1 MILDRRQ
8 FIKLVSALGASMA
21 LSPACSSAPTSPPAA
36 IPAKAEIT
44 VEMIA
49 AAEKIFG
56 IELADEE
63 RREIIEGLEEYYEDY
78 LLIREIEMDDTVVP
92 AMVFNPIP
100 PGMTFS
106 RENKPFIYSDVEV
119 QRPENIEDVAFY
131 SVPQLAKLIRSR
143 QVTSLELTRMYV
155 ERLKRYDPT
164 LLFVVNLTEELAIEQ
179 AQRADEEIRGGNYR
193 GPLHGIPYGIKDL
206 FSAKGYPTTWGAEP
220 FKDRIIDQDA
230 SVVEKLREA
239 GAVLVAKLTTGT
251 LASGSDWFGGET
263 KNPWNPKWNA
273 GGSSAGSGS
282 ATAAGCVGF
291 SVGAESAGSMISP
304 CDACGVS
311 GLRPTF
317 GRVSRHGVMTTGW
330 SWDKVAPM
338 CRSAEGC
345 AVVFN
350 AIYGP
355 DAKDNTIIDLPFNW
369 DPDFDIR
376 NLRIGYRIKF
386 FEGELMDGNRAF
398 RQAVRVESLK
408 VLDLF
413 RESGF
418 DLAPLDFDLHDHPY
432 MRAVGAMMKAENGA
446 ANDRRFRG
454 DRMDLF
460 DELESNW
467 PRYWKESR
475 FIPAVEY
482 LQASRCRSWVIAE
495 MAKVMQD
502 IDVYIEIT
510 WTSQWDTNV
519 SGHPMVVVPCG
530 FRQGRPMSI
539 AFVGK
544 LFGEAELLA
553 VAKWYQDATDFHLRH
568 PEL

>member
-1 MILDRRQ
+1 
-8 FIKLVSALGASMA
+8 
-21 LSPACSSAPTSPPAA
+21 
-36 IPAKAEIT
+36 
-44 VEMIA
+44 MIA
-49 AAEKIFG
+49 AAEKIFS
-56 IELADEE
+56 IELTDKE
-63 RREIIEGLEEYYEDY
+63 RREIIEGLIEY
-78 LLIREIEMDDTVVP
+78 REIYEGAREFTLDDTVVP

-106 RENKPFIYSDVEV
+106 REKEPFKYSDVQV
-119 QRPENIEDVAFY
+119 QRPEDIEDVAFY
-131 SVPQLAKLIRSR
+131 SVPQLAKLVRTR
-143 QVTSLELTRMYV
+143 QVTSTELTVMYL
-155 ERLKRYDPT
+155 ERLKRYNPT
-164 LLFVVNLTEELAIEQ
+164 LFFAVTITEELALEQ
-179 AQRADEEIRGGNYR
+179 AARADEEIQAGNYR

-206 FSAKGYPTTWGAEP
+206 FSVKGYPTTWGAEL

-230 SVVEKLREA
+230 SVVEKLEKA

-251 LASGSDWFGGET
+251 LASGDRWFGGLT
-263 KNPWNPKWNA
+263 RNPWNPEWNA
-273 GGSSAGSGS
+273 GGSSAGPGS

-291 SVGAESAGSMISP
+291 SVGTESAGSMISP

-338 CRSAEGC
+338 CRSIEGC
-345 AVVFN
+345 AIVFN
-350 AIYGP
+350 AIVGP
-355 DAKDNTIIDLPFNW
+355 DEKDNTIIDLPFNW

-376 NLRIGYRIKF
+376 NLRIGYRTKF
-386 FEGELMDGNRAF
+386 FEGELMDGEREF
-398 RQAVRVESLK
+398 REAVRAESLK

-418 DLAPLDFDLHDHPY
+418 ELEPLDFDFQDHPY
-432 MRAVGAMMKAENGA
+432 SRAVGTMMMGENGA
-446 ANDRRFRG
+446 ANDNRFRG
-454 DRMDLF
+454 DLMDLF

-495 MAKVMQD
+495 MKKAMQD
-502 IDVYIEIT
+502 IDVYVEIT
-510 WTSQWDTNV
+510 WTSQWDTNMT
-519 SGHPMVVVPCG
+519 GHPMVVVPCG
-530 FRQGRPMSI
+530 FLNFGRPISI
-539 AFVGK
+539 SFVGK

-553 VAKWYQDATDFHLRH
+553 VAKWYQDATDFHLKH

>member
-1 MILDRRQ
+1 MTLDRRQ
-8 FIKLVSALGASMA
+8 FIKLVTALGASTA
-21 LSPACSSAPTSPPAA
+21 LSPACSSAPASPPD
-36 IPAKAEIT
+36 KGEIT

-56 IELADEE
+56 IELADKE
-63 RREIIEGLEEYYEDY
+63 RREIIEGLVES
-78 LLIREIEMDDTVVP
+78 REIYEGTRELTLDDTVVP

-119 QRPENIEDVAFY
+119 TRPENIEDVAFY

-155 ERLKRYDPT
+155 ERLKRYDPI
-164 LLFVVNLTEELAIEQ
+164 LLFAVNLTEELAIEQ

-193 GPLHGIPYGIKDL
+193 GPLHGIPFGIKDL
-206 FSAKGYPTTWGAEP
+206 FSAKGYPTTWGAEL

-251 LASGSDWFGGET
+251 LASGDDWFGGQT

-273 GGSSAGSGS
+273 GGSSAGPGS

-291 SVGAESAGSMISP
+291 SVGTESAGSMISP
-304 CDACGVS
+304 CDVCGVS

-386 FEGELMDGNRAF
+386 FEGELMDGDHGF
-398 RQAVRVESLK
+398 RRAVRVESLK

-418 DLAPLDFDLHDHPY
+418 DLVPLDFDFYDHPY
-432 MRAVGAMMKAENGA
+432 SRAVGVTMKAENGA
-446 ANDRRFRG
+446 ANDNRFRG

-482 LQASRCRSWVIAE
+482 LQASRCRSWFIAE
-495 MAKVMQD
+495 MQKVMQD

-510 WTSQWDTNV
+510 WTSQWVTNM

-530 FRQGRPMSI
+530 FLSRERPTSI